1 MNYFEVY
8 NFLDGNNLC
17 NVFANLLVNKYEEL
31 SPNSKTEIKVINL
44 RNFFVVRGVTSCE
57 ELCNIT
63 ELFQNFVSKH
73 KSEIIQDIKVINLVI
88 HNPDFDFKT
97 TNISHSS
104 QKLVEKEVDSL
115 TEFVNSFT
123 KNNIYFNI
131 KVNSVSKHVMYD
143 CDDNSTSKVIDILKT
158 EFQGYRLL
166 KHDMSNEIYCSNSL
180 YGKSKTSRV
189 YDILLKDIK
198 NHVYSLGLGTNFI
211 CNLSTGVGVHEID
224 NLNVSL
230 DILNDDYIVKKDW
243 LESLILDVFPF
254 ENEKLIDTYNKILSE
269 DFNLL
274 GNGKINFD
282 KLNYISD
289 FVLF

>member
-17 NVFANLLVNKYEEL
+17 NIFANLLVNKYEEL
-31 SPNSKTEIKVINL
+31 SPNSKTDIKVINL

-73 KSEIIQDIKVINLVI
+73 NMEMTQDIKVINLVI
-88 HNPDFDFKT
+88 HNTDFEFKT
-97 TNISHSS
+97 LSLSHCSE
-104 QKLVEKEVDSL
+104 KLVGEKINSF

-123 KNNIYFNI
+123 KNNIFFNI
-131 KVNSVSKHVMYD
+131 KINSVSKNVMYD
-143 CDDNSTSKVIDILKT
+143 CNENSVAKVLDILENKFEGY
-158 EFQGYRLL
+158 EFF

-189 YDILLKDIK
+189 YDILLKDIE
-198 NHVYSLGLGTNFI
+198 NHIYKLGLGGSFI
-211 CNLSTGVGVHEID
+211 CNMSSGMNVKEID

-230 DILNDDYIVKKDW
+230 DILNDNYIVKKDW

-254 ENEKLIDTYNKILSE
+254 ENEKLLETYNEVLTS
-269 DFNLL
+269 DFDLMS
-274 GNGKINFD
+274 NGKINFN